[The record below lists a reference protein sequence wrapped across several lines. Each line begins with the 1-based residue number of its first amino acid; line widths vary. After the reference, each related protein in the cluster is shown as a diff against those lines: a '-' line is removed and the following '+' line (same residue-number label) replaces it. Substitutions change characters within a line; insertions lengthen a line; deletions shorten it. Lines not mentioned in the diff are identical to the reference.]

1 MCRLKF
7 KRSAKANGENLCI
20 VLNLFH
26 ILFRRVRVKIKSLTP
41 ELAFYRSYE
50 ILFYVIFAENI

>member
-1 MCRLKF
+1 MEFVCRLKF

-20 VLNLFH
+20 VLN
-26 ILFRRVRVKIKSLTP
+26 LFRRVRVKIKSLTP